1 MNNLRRENV
10 SDNTFDFN
18 DKNEN
23 SEKENFDKDAKDV
36 REDIPDDEVQLR
48 KHSKPYKSF
57 IRNRKA
63 AAIIPTTTSQSNT
76 TTLQTPLTTPSGRSK
91 SLTWYRTS
99 SLLPP
104 QFGSSIFSRKVP
116 KQQRKI
122 SDPTYLSLSKY
133 RQRRR

>member
-10 SDNTFDFN
+10 SDSSFDFN

-23 SEKENFDKDAKDV
+23 SEKENFNKDAKDV
-36 REDIPDDEVQLR
+36 NDDIPDDEVQLR
-48 KHSKPYKSF
+48 KHSRPYKSL

-63 AAIIPTTTSQSNT
+63 AAIPTTTSQSNSI
-76 TTLQTPLTTPSGRSK
+76 TLQTPLTTPGGRSK

-116 KQQRKI
+116 KHQRKI
-122 SDPTYLSLSKY
+122 SDPTYLSLSKN